1 MVKESPLKTYFD
13 LKQCFIDNKQFLVQV
28 ARAKSETARR
38 RIVQQAKNHQLEILR
53 ALIKNIADRNFE
65 IEKSLYYQLENK
77 KKTQEVVKI
86 LKKFQKQ
93 PSIYSDS
100 RHLRQFLLNSNSVLP
115 YLVKTI
121 LKHE

>member
-1 MVKESPLKTYFD
+1 MVKESPLKTYFE
-13 LKQCFIDNKQFLVQV
+13 LKQRFIDNKQFLVQV

-53 ALIKNIADRNFE
+53 ALIKNIADRNIE
-65 IEKSLYYQLENK
+65 IEKSLYHQLENK

-100 RHLRQFLLNSNSVLP
+100 RHLRQFLLNSISVLP